1 MSATTTRKTAEAY
14 FATSVEGD
22 HTQLVD
28 GEIVVNEPRPIHAQL
43 QITLA
48 TSLRAWT
55 DAAGGRGL
63 ALLPTDVVIDEW
75 NVFGP
80 DVIWIA
86 ERHRPADL
94 RKRLARAPDLCA
106 EIRSPG
112 TWRYDIGRKKAIYE
126 EGRLPELWL
135 IDDVAE
141 TVLVFRR
148 TTPQTPIFDVALEF
162 ASEDALRSPQLP
174 GFELSLRHLFAA

>member
-1 MSATTTRKTAEAY
+1 MSATATRMTAEAY

-22 HTQLVD
+22 HAQLVD

-43 QITLA
+43 HIALA
-48 TSLRAWT
+48 ASLKAWT
-55 DAAGGRGL
+55 DAAEGRGL

-80 DVIWIA
+80 DVLWIA

-94 RKRLARAPDLCA
+94 RERLARAPDLCA

-112 TWRYDIGRKKAIYE
+112 TWRYDIGRKKAVCE
-126 EGRLPELWL
+126 EGGLPELWL

-148 TTPQTPIFDVALEF
+148 SVPRAPTFDATLEL
-162 ASEDALRSPQLP
+162 AGDDVLRSPQLP
-174 GFELSLRHLFAA
+174 GFELSLRRLFAP